1 MKQSAII
8 ISGDHAGQR
17 IQVTK
22 DTNQVT
28 LGDCRYSRV
37 AAWLIGNQQ
46 LFAPALLSFDQ
57 LMELLVLSYEKLI
70 KLENESI

>member
-17 IQVTK
+17 ISVTK
-22 DTNQVT
+22 ETNQVT

-37 AAWLIGNQQ
+37 AAWMVGGVN
-46 LFAPALLSFDQ
+46 LFAPALLSFEQ